1 MTAYGIGGCRL
12 NAHDD
17 GDSGCSLSIPFKT
30 SVRSV
35 SPALTRSPA
44 SSPTLSAATT
54 MSGMTNKNGMSR
66 SMSSLRVGSR
76 QRTWTDGPVKIPSPS
91 PSLPD
96 DTSLTP
102 TALIQTLKS
111 LYSSS
116 PTNQSTALVH
126 YDPQTTFT
134 TPLLHISG
142 TKNLA
147 QVFSLLP
154 TLCTCVDLDVH
165 GVYEGVVNGVPIV
178 LFHTTTTLHLKPA
191 LLPPLRFPST
201 HKLAYTTSIQ
211 SHTHDFSIIDLM
223 TGIPILGSVY
233 EYVRP
238 IVGSV
243 ACRVVKRVLGTGER
257 TATVFDVQ
265 VVEKKWWRL
274 W

>member
-1 MTAYGIGGCRL
+1 MTAYGTEGCRL
-12 NAHDD
+12 NAHYD
-17 GDSGCSLSIPFKT
+17 GASGCSLSIPFKT

-35 SPALTRSPA
+35 SPALTHSPV
-44 SSPTLSAATT
+44 SSPTLSAT
-54 MSGMTNKNGMSR
+54 TNKHGMSR
-66 SMSSLRVGSR
+66 SMSSLRVGGR
-76 QRTWTDGPVKIPSPS
+76 HRTWTGGPIKSPSPS
-91 PSLPD
+91 PSLHD
-96 DTSLTP
+96 DTPLTP
-102 TALIQTLKS
+102 TSLIQTLKS

-116 PTNQSTALVH
+116 PTIQSTAFLH

-142 TKNLA
+142 IKSLA

-154 TLCTCVDLDVH
+154 ALCTCVELDVH

-191 LLPPLRFPST
+191 LLPPLTFPST
-201 HKLAYTTSIQ
+201 HRLAYTTSIQ

-243 ACRVVKRVLGTGER
+243 ACRVLKRVLGTGEHR
-257 TATVFDVQ
+257 TSVFDVQ
-265 VVEKKWWRL
+265 VVEKNWWRL